1 MSSAPPPPSGQQQ
14 GPPPFGPPSG
24 GFDGGPPVGSSGGFA
39 PPLPPGGGSAYGPGA
54 GDGAPIDVGAAPS
67 WALKKFQADM
77 GTWLILGAV
86 PLVVLFAVL
95 FGANLVTA
103 VISSQMRGGFVI
115 SLAMN
120 AVAAIIGV
128 ALVGLAARGLLR
140 AGLEVSRGGQPQL
153 SHLTDFTGIAP
164 YLGLSVIVGVAVGV
178 GSLFCYV
185 PGVVV
190 ALVTGFAYTVQLDQ
204 QLDPIAAIKA
214 SYRIVQ
220 VNPGPVLGGLFLAAL
235 IGQVGIL
242 LCCVGVFFTWPIGW
256 LTNVHLYKQ
265 LRGEPIAP

>member
-1 MSSAPPPPSGQQQ
+1 MEDPLSDPLEASLPLCPLVAGRPMGPAPVTG
-14 GPPPFGPPSG
+14 
-24 GFDGGPPVGSSGGFA
+24 
-39 PPLPPGGGSAYGPGA
+39 
-54 GDGAPIDVGAAPS
+54 IDVGAAPS

-185 PGVVV
+185 PGVIV

-256 LTNVHLYKQ
+256 LTNVHLYRQ
-265 LRGEPIAP
+265 FRGEPIAP